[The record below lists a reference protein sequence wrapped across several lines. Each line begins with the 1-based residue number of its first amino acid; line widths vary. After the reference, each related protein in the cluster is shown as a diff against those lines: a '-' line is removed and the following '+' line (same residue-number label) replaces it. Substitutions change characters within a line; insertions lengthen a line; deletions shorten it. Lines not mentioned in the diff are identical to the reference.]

1 MDIPL
6 KVKIIKIIYI
16 NKKHI
21 KSTKQCLALLWE
33 KAVNIKKFVKHA
45 SFTLKKKNSSSASLI
60 QN

>member
-6 KVKIIKIIYI
+6 KVKIIIYI

>member
-45 SFTLKKKNSSSASLI
+45 SFTLKKKTQVLHP
-60 QN
+60 